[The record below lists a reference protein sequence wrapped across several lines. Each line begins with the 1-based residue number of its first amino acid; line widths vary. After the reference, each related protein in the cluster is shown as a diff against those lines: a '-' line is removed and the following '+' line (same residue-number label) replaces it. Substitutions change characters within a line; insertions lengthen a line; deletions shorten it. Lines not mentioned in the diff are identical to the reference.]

1 MSIMNIA
8 DLDSNI
14 RDLASAIQ
22 AIGRAQNRCQVA
34 GDAEWLK
41 LNSLRNEVESAKN
54 RAEMALLDA
63 REDAAPNPFERASIS
78 AK

>member
-1 MSIMNIA
+1 MNIA

-34 GDAEWLK
+34 GDAEWSR
-41 LNSLRNEVESAKN
+41 LNSLRNEVENAKN